1 MLWATSAVGINGG
14 AADLHI
20 MDLGPEFPL
29 LHYAVSSQLRL
40 HYAFLCPFKMDY
52 KEPSH
57 YV

>member
-1 MLWATSAVGINGG
+1 MLWATSAVGINGE

-20 MDLGPEFPL
+20 TDPGPEFPL
-29 LHYAVSSQLRL
+29 LNYAVSSQLRL
-40 HYAFLCPFKMDY
+40 YYAFLYVFKMDH